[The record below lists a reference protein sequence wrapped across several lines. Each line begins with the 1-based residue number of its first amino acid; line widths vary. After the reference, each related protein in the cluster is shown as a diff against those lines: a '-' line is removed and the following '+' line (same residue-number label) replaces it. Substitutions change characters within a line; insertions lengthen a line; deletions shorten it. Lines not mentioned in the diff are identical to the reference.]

1 MTTKITE
8 EESSI
13 EKERKKESKQ
23 ISNLKVLEPEVS

>member
-13 EKERKKESKQ
+13 KKERKNQKQ